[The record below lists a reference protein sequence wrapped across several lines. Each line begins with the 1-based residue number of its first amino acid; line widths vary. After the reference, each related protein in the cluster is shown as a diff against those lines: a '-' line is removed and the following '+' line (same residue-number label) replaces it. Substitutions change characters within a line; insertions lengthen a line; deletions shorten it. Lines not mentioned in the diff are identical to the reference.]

1 MAVETVSTT
10 AATNIDPA
18 LQPYISYG
26 LSEAQRLYGMNAQP
40 SAEVQ
45 NALGG
50 IQQRAMQGSPL
61 LGQAQANLASTMG
74 GGYLSGNPFFQGAF
88 QPAAQAAQQQ
98 FLQGVGQ
105 INSAASKAGRLGS
118 GTAQNLQ
125 NQAMGQFAQA
135 LTGTAGQLAYQN
147 YARERARQEAANLA
161 APSFAE
167 ADYGDLQKLLTVGQ
181 LRQAYPQ
188 KALTNFLSAAY
199 GSPRGGIQTSQT
211 PYFTNPTATALGT
224 GLLGLQFANAAAPL
238 VSKASNW
245 LGGQWDSF
253 MNPVSVDTSGYGLS
267 EMFGG
272 VDTGMYGGASGLSIR

>member
-1 MAVETVSTT
+1 MAVNYTTSTQQT
-10 AATNIDPA
+10 SIDPT

-26 LSEAQRLYGMNAQP
+26 LSEAQRLYGMNTQP
-40 SAEVQ
+40 SADVQ
-45 NALGG
+45 SALAG
-50 IQQRAMQGSPL
+50 IKQRAMQGSPL

-105 INSAASKAGRLGS
+105 INSSASKAGRYGS
-118 GTAQNLQ
+118 GAAQNLQ

-147 YARERARQEAANLA
+147 YAQERARQEAANLA

-181 LRQAYPQ
+181 LQQAYPQ
-188 KALTNFLSAAY
+188 EALTNFLSAAY
-199 GSPRGGIQTSQT
+199 GSPRGGISTSQT

-224 GLLGLQFANAAAPL
+224 GLLGVQLANAAAPM
-238 VSKASNW
+238 VKQGYNW
-245 LGGQWDSF
+245 LSSQ
-253 MNPVSVDTSGYGLS
+253 
-267 EMFGG
+267 FGG
-272 VDTGMYGGASGLSIR
+272 GGGGGFTDEGGLGAAASDWLSSQSWL

>member
-1 MAVETVSTT
+1 MAVNYTTSTQQT
-10 AATNIDPA
+10 SIDPT

-26 LSEAQRLYGMNAQP
+26 LSEAQRLYGMNTQP
-40 SAEVQ
+40 SADVSS
-45 NALGG
+45 ALAG
-50 IQQRAMQGSPL
+50 IKQRAMQGSPL

-105 INSAASKAGRLGS
+105 INSAASKAGRYGS
-118 GTAQNLQ
+118 GAAQNLQ

-147 YARERARQEAANLA
+147 YAQERARQEAANLA

-181 LRQAYPQ
+181 LQQSYPQ
-188 KALTNFLSAAY
+188 EALTNFLSAAY
-199 GSPRGGIQTSQT
+199 GAPRGGFSTSQT

-224 GLLGLQFANAAAPL
+224 GLLGVQLANAAAPM
-238 VSKASNW
+238 VKKGYDWFSNQFGSGNAPASGIDWGGGSGGPGFNW
-245 LGGQWDSF
+245 GDMS
-253 MNPVSVDTSGYGLS
+253 SVDTSAW
-267 EMFGG
+267 M
-272 VDTGMYGGASGLSIR
+272 